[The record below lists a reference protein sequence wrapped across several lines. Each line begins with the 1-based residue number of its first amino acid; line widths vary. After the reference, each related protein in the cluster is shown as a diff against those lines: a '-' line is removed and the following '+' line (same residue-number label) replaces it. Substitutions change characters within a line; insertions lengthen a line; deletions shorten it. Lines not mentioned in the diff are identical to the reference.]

1 MTPLTRVHLRHWPKI
16 ADDWIRF
23 GHPFTEQLVDRR
35 RSIAGFAQG
44 AVFAYVR
51 WRSGDYGTISWR
63 LAVLRALAPGESA
76 TELAGVWPGADVL
89 LSVSG
94 DDPVRRA
101 FSVIDAVEAAGVN
114 PAEASPDYWR
124 VAHNRLAA
132 HDMPRPYGLAEHAAW
147 RARRE
152 FAA

>member
-1 MTPLTRVHLRHWPKI
+1 MSPLTQVHLLHWPKI

-35 RSIAGFAQG
+35 RSIARFAPG
-44 AVFAYVR
+44 AVFAYIR
-51 WRSGDYGTISWR
+51 WRGGDYGTISWR
-63 LAVLRALAPGESA
+63 LAVLCALGPREPA
-76 TELAGVWPGADVL
+76 TALAGVWPGADVL

-101 FSVIDAVEAAGVN
+101 FSVIDAVEAAGID

-124 VAHNRLAA
+124 VAHNRLTA
-132 HDMPRPYGLAEHAAW
+132 HQAPRPYGLAEHAAW
-147 RARRE
+147 CARRG

>member
-1 MTPLTRVHLRHWPKI
+1 MSPLTRVHLRHWPKI
-16 ADDWIRF
+16 ADDWLRF
-23 GHPFTEQLVDRR
+23 GRPVSDQLVDRR
-35 RSIAGFAQG
+35 RSAAAFAPG

-51 WRSGDYGTISWR
+51 WRGGDYGTISWR
-63 LAVLRALAPGESA
+63 LAVLRAIEPGEPA
-76 TELAGVWPGADVL
+76 TALAGVWPGADVL

-94 DDPVRRA
+94 DGSVRRA
-101 FSVIDAVEAAGVN
+101 FTVIDAVEAADID

-132 HDMPRPYGLAEHAAW
+132 HETPRPYGLAEHTAW
-147 RARRE
+147 LARRG